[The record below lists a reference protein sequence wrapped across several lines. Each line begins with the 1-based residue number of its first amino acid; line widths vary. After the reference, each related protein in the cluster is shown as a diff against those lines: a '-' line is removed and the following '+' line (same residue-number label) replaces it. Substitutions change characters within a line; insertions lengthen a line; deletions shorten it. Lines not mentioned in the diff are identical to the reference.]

1 MILRTFICA
10 VALALMATGAQ
21 ARRVALV
28 IGQSAYPGS
37 ISVGAAELRTLN
49 NPRQDATRMA
59 QLLEQHG
66 FEVIACDGTI
76 LGCFDLDHRRLLDA
90 LTTLER
96 RAAGADLALLFFA
109 GHGLASQEG
118 NVLAPVDAKF
128 DCSTGAVSNGVV
140 LEHIIRATKP
150 ARHALVIID
159 ASRDNPLGDACPN
172 LEGKKL
178 AFTRIRPGTMRS
190 FLLVSSTQFGQ
201 QALDGPP
208 GLHSPFALAL
218 LSTLETNPTV
228 YFDQVMHE
236 VARATHAAAQKQ
248 NGFFQVP
255 AQVLGREVPANC
267 LAGKDC
273 IGDTRMAA
281 LAAENAQLAADVA
294 SVRQLLAIHEHTR
307 GKPYTLQEFQK
318 RAAELERTLAHIRVN
333 NDPPGQGSRRQIGSG
348 PGAGEQA
355 KSGDALDADEMTL
368 AHEPAATIAET
379 APKADPD
386 PDPDKAGRQG
396 DLAGSHDKVGGVLV
410 RQGSLPPALD
420 EHLAAFA
427 IAARLAR
434 SDPGN
439 ANRQRD
445 LAISL
450 EKIGDALVE
459 QGNLL
464 AALDNF
470 RASHTIADRL
480 AQADPSNVERQL
492 DLALAYEK
500 IGNVLVDRGN
510 LLAAL
515 DNFRASHTIAD
526 RLAKT
531 DPSNAG
537 WQLDVAL
544 SHEKIGDVL
553 AEQNKLPVALASYR
567 ASLQIF
573 DRLAKA
579 DPNNAGG
586 QLLLALSH
594 TKIGDLLRSQGN
606 LSAALDNYRTALAIT
621 ERLATGDLGKTG
633 WQRDLALS
641 HARVALLLARQ
652 GLRRDAVTAFKRGRA
667 IILRLR
673 QLSPGDASLARNLAW
688 FEERLAELKK

>member
-10 VALALMATGAQ
+10 VALALMATGVQ

-37 ISVGAAELRTLN
+37 ISVGAAELRTLP

-76 LGCFDLDHRRLLDA
+76 LGCFDLDHRQLLDA

-109 GHGLASQEG
+109 GHGLDSQEG

-140 LEHIIRATKP
+140 LEHIMRATKP
-150 ARHALVIID
+150 ASHALVILD

-172 LEGKKL
+172 LQGKKL

-208 GLHSPFALAL
+208 GLHSPFARAL
-218 LSTLETNPTV
+218 LSTLEANPAIS
-228 YFDQVMHE
+228 FDQVMHE
-236 VARATHAAAQKQ
+236 VARATHVAARKQ
-248 NGFFQVP
+248 NGFFQIPV
-255 AQVLGREVPANC
+255 QVLGREAPANC

-281 LAAENAQLAADVA
+281 LAAENARLAADVA
-294 SVRQLLAIHEHTR
+294 SVRQLLAIQEHTR

-333 NDPPGQGSRRQIGSG
+333 TDPPGQGSSRQIDSG
-348 PGAGEQA
+348 HAAGEHA
-355 KSGDALDADEMTL
+355 KSGDARDADEMTL
-368 AHEPAATIAET
+368 ATEPAVTIAEP
-379 APKADPD
+379 APKPD
-386 PDPDKAGRQG
+386 PDPDKAGRQR
-396 DLAGSHDKVGGVLV
+396 DLAGSHDKVDGVLV
-410 RQGSLPPALD
+410 RQGSLPAALD
-420 EHLAAFA
+420 EHLASFA

-439 ANRQRD
+439 ADRQRD
-445 LAISL
+445 LAIAL

-470 RASHTIADRL
+470 RASHTIANRL

-537 WQLDVAL
+537 WQLDVAI
-544 SHEKIGDVL
+544 SHDKIGDVL

-594 TKIGDLLRSQGN
+594 TKIGDLLRSQGH

-621 ERLATGDLGKTG
+621 ERLANGDLGNSS

-641 HARVALLLARQ
+641 HARIALLLARQ
-652 GLRRDAVTAFKRGRA
+652 GLRRDAVTAFKRGHA

-673 QLSPGDASLARNLAW
+673 QLSPGDASLSRNLAW

>member
-10 VALALMATGAQ
+10 VALTLLATGAQ

-28 IGQSAYPGS
+28 IGQSAYPGGVS
-37 ISVGAAELRTLN
+37 IGAAELRTLT

-59 QLLEQHG
+59 QLLAQHG
-66 FEVIACDGTI
+66 FEVIACDGPI
-76 LGCFDLDHRRLLDA
+76 LGCFDLDQRRLLDA
-90 LTTLER
+90 LTTLEQ

-109 GHGLASQEG
+109 GHGLASAEG
-118 NVLAPVDAKF
+118 NVLAPIDAKF
-128 DCSTGAVSNGVV
+128 NCSTGAVSNGLV
-140 LEHIIRATKP
+140 LEHIMRATKP
-150 ARHALVIID
+150 ASQALVIID

-172 LEGKKL
+172 LKGKKL
-178 AFTRIRPGTMRS
+178 AFTRMRPGTMRS

-218 LSTLETNPTV
+218 FSTLEANPAI

-236 VARATHAAAQKQ
+236 VAHATHAAAQKQ

-255 AQVLGREVPANC
+255 AQVLGREAPANC

-273 IGDTRMAA
+273 IGDTRTAA
-281 LAAENAQLAADVA
+281 VAADNARLVSDVA
-294 SVRQLLAIHEHTR
+294 SVRTLRAIQEQTR
-307 GKPYTLQEFQK
+307 GKPYSVQEFQK

-333 NDPPGQGSRRQIGSG
+333 TDPPEQASRRQIDPDHAAGEHSTG
-348 PGAGEQA
+348 GDAPGAE
-355 KSGDALDADEMTL
+355 EMTP
-368 AHEPAATIAET
+368 ADAVTMAEPS
-379 APKADPD
+379 KADPD
-386 PDPDKAGRQG
+386 PDKARPQR
-396 DLAGSHDKVGGVLV
+396 DLAGSQDKIEGVLV
-410 RQGSLPPALD
+410 RQGSLPAALT
-420 EHLAAFA
+420 EHLASFA

-439 ANRQRD
+439 ADRQRD
-445 LAISL
+445 LARSL

-470 RASHTIADRL
+470 RASYTIANRL
-480 AQADPSNVERQL
+480 AKADPSNVERQL
-492 DLALAYEK
+492 DLALAHEK

-537 WQLDVAL
+537 WQLDVAI

-579 DPNNAGG
+579 DPKNAGG

-594 TKIGDLLRSQGN
+594 TKIGDLLHSQDN

-621 ERLATGDLGKTG
+621 ERLANGDLGNSS

-641 HARVALLLARQ
+641 HARIALLLARQ
-652 GLRRDAVTAFKRGRA
+652 GLRRDAITAFKRGHA

-673 QLSPGDASLARNLAW
+673 QLAPGDASLARNLAW
-688 FEERLAELKK
+688 FEQRLAELKK

>member
-37 ISVGAAELRTLN
+37 TSVGATELRTLN

-59 QLLEQHG
+59 RLLEQHG

-76 LGCFDLDHRRLLDA
+76 FGCFDLDHRRLLDA
-90 LTTLER
+90 LTTLEQ
-96 RAAGADLALLFFA
+96 RAAGADLALLFFT

-140 LEHIIRATKP
+140 LEHIMRATKP
-150 ARHALVIID
+150 ASHALVIID

-172 LEGKKL
+172 LKGKKL

-218 LSTLETNPTV
+218 FSTLAANPAI

-248 NGFFQVP
+248 NGFFQIP
-255 AQVLGREVPANC
+255 TLVLGREAPANC

-281 LAAENAQLAADVA
+281 LAAENARLAADVP
-294 SVRQLLAIHEHTR
+294 SVRQLLAIQEHTR
-307 GKPYTLQEFQK
+307 GKPYTLEEFQK

-333 NDPPGQGSRRQIGSG
+333 TDPPGQGSSRQIDSTH
-348 PGAGEQA
+348 GAGEHA
-355 KSGDALDADEMTL
+355 RSGDTLDADEMTL
-368 AHEPAATIAET
+368 AEPAVTIAEP
-379 APKADPD
+379 ASKPD
-386 PDPDKAGRQG
+386 PDPDKAGRQR

-410 RQGSLPPALD
+410 RQGSLPAALD
-420 EHLAAFA
+420 EHLASFA

-439 ANRQRD
+439 ADRQRD

-464 AALDNF
+464 AALDSF
-470 RASHTIADRL
+470 RASHTIANRL

-515 DNFRASHTIAD
+515 DNFRASHTIAN

-537 WQLDVAL
+537 WQLDVAI

-621 ERLATGDLGKTG
+621 ERLANSDLGNSS

-641 HARVALLLARQ
+641 HARIALLLTRQ
-652 GLRRDAVTAFKRGRA
+652 GLRRDAVTAFKRGHA

-673 QLSPGDASLARNLAW
+673 QLSPGDASLSRNLAW

>member
-10 VALALMATGAQ
+10 VVLALMATGAQ

-28 IGQSAYPGS
+28 IGQSAYPGN
-37 ISVGAAELRTLN
+37 ISVGATELRTLN

-66 FEVIACDGTI
+66 FEVMACDGTI
-76 LGCFDLDHRRLLDA
+76 LGCFDLDHQRLLDA

-96 RAAGADLALLFFA
+96 RAAGAELALLFFA

-128 DCSTGAVSNGVV
+128 DCSTGAVSNGLG
-140 LEHIIRATKP
+140 LEHIMRATKP
-150 ARHALVIID
+150 ASHALVIID

-172 LEGKKL
+172 LKGKKL

-218 LSTLETNPTV
+218 FSTLEANPAI
-228 YFDQVMHE
+228 YFDQVMQE

-248 NGFFQVP
+248 NGFFQIP
-255 AQVLGREVPANC
+255 AQVLGREAPANC

-273 IGDTRMAA
+273 IGNARMAA
-281 LAAENAQLAADVA
+281 LAAENARMAADVA
-294 SVRQLLAIHEHTR
+294 SVRQLLAIQEHTR

-333 NDPPGQGSRRQIGSG
+333 TDPPGQGSSRQIDAGH
-348 PGAGEQA
+348 GAGEHT

-368 AHEPAATIAET
+368 AYEPAVTIPEP
-379 APKADPD
+379 APKPD
-386 PDPDKAGRQG
+386 PDPDHAERQR
-396 DLAGSHDKVGGVLV
+396 DLAGSHDKIGGVLV
-410 RQGSLPPALD
+410 RQGSLPAALD
-420 EHLAAFA
+420 EHLASFA
-427 IAARLAR
+427 IAARLAH

-439 ANRQRD
+439 ADRQRD

-470 RASHTIADRL
+470 RASHTIANRL

-515 DNFRASHTIAD
+515 DNFRASHIIAD

-537 WQLDVAL
+537 WQLDVAI
-544 SHEKIGDVL
+544 SQEKIGDVL

-621 ERLATGDLGKTG
+621 ERLANGDLGNSS

-641 HARVALLLARQ
+641 HARIALLLARQ
-652 GLRRDAVTAFKRGRA
+652 GLRRDAVTAFRRGHA

-673 QLSPGDASLARNLAW
+673 QLSPGDASLSRNLAW

>member
-37 ISVGAAELRTLN
+37 TSVGATELRTLN

-59 QLLEQHG
+59 RLLEQHG

-76 LGCFDLDHRRLLDA
+76 LGCFDLDHQRLLDA
-90 LTTLER
+90 LTTLEQ
-96 RAAGADLALLFFA
+96 RAAGADLALLFFT

-118 NVLAPVDAKF
+118 NVLAAVDAKF

-140 LEHIIRATKP
+140 LEHIMRATKP
-150 ARHALVIID
+150 ASHALVIID

-172 LEGKKL
+172 LKGKKL

-218 LSTLETNPTV
+218 FSTLAANPAI

-248 NGFFQVP
+248 NGFFQIP
-255 AQVLGREVPANC
+255 TLVLGREAPANC

-281 LAAENAQLAADVA
+281 LAAENARLAADVP
-294 SVRQLLAIHEHTR
+294 SIRQLLAIQEHTR
-307 GKPYTLQEFQK
+307 GKPYTLEEFQK

-333 NDPPGQGSRRQIGSG
+333 TDPPGQGSSRQIDSTH
-348 PGAGEQA
+348 GAGEHA
-355 KSGDALDADEMTL
+355 RSGDTLDADEMTL
-368 AHEPAATIAET
+368 TEPAATIAEP
-379 APKADPD
+379 ASKPD
-386 PDPDKAGRQG
+386 PDPDKAGRQR

-410 RQGSLPPALD
+410 RQGSLPAALD
-420 EHLAAFA
+420 EHLASFA

-439 ANRQRD
+439 ADRQRD

-464 AALDNF
+464 AALDSF
-470 RASHTIADRL
+470 RASHTIANRL

-515 DNFRASHTIAD
+515 DNFRASHTIAN

-537 WQLDVAL
+537 WQLDVAI

-621 ERLATGDLGKTG
+621 ERLANSDLGNSS

-641 HARVALLLARQ
+641 HARIALLLTRQ
-652 GLRRDAVTAFKRGRA
+652 GLRRDAVTAFMRGHA

-673 QLSPGDASLARNLAW
+673 QLSPGDASLSRNLAW